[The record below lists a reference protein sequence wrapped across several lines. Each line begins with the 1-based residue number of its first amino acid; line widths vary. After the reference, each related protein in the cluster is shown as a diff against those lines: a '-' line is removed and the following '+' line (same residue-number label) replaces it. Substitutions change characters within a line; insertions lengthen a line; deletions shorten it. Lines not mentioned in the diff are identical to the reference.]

1 MTRNLIEIG
10 PARRP
15 QVLFICGNRNH
26 TTTMHAIAKEMIDCD
41 CWFTPYYCDE
51 GSLLDYLRR
60 AHLLEFVALGH
71 DFRRKCLAY
80 LKDHAL
86 PIDLGGA
93 RGGYDLV
100 VTCSDLIVPGNI
112 AGTPLVGVQE
122 GMIDP
127 KLFWWRVMERLPWLA
142 LPRWA
147 AGTACTG
154 LSHAYE
160 AYCVASE
167 GYRKDFIERGA
178 NPAKLVV
185 TGLPNF
191 DNFAGYVRPG
201 HWIEGSVLACTS
213 DGRETFRRDD
223 RKQFIA
229 WARSIAGD
237 RPLVFKFHPNERM
250 RRAHAEVQRWAP
262 GARALTTGSGEELA
276 ANCHTLIT
284 EWSTLSY
291 VGLALGKPTYSYRDL
306 EAHRAMLPVQHGRA
320 AHHIAEVCRD
330 VVGRRRAAPHAAP
343 RPTTAPTLV
352 GAA

>member
-1 MTRNLIEIG
+1 MTDLAFH
-10 PARRP
+10 PRP
-15 QVLFICGNRNH
+15 RVLFICGNRNH
-26 TTTMHAIAKEMIDCD
+26 TTTMHAIARELPDCD
-41 CWFTPYYCDE
+41 RHFTPYYCDD
-51 GSLLDYLRR
+51 GTLLDYMRR

-71 DFRRKCLAY
+71 DFRRKCLTY
-80 LKDHAL
+80 LQDHKLA
-86 PIDLGGA
+86 IDMCGA

-100 VTCSDLIVPGNI
+100 VTCSDLIVPANV
-112 AGTPLVGVQE
+112 AGIPLVGVQE

-127 KLFWWRVMERLPWLA
+127 KLFFWRVMELFPWLK

-160 AYCVASE
+160 HYCVASE
-167 GYRKDFIERGA
+167 GYLKDFTERGA
-178 NPAKLVV
+178 DPAKLVV

-191 DNFAGYVRPG
+191 DNFAGYIRPG
-201 HWIEGSVLACTS
+201 HWIEGAVLACTS

-223 RKQFIA
+223 RKRFIQ
-229 WARSIAGD
+229 WALAIAGD

-250 RRAHAEVQRWAP
+250 TRAVAEVRRWAP
-262 GARALTTGSGEELA
+262 NARALTSGSGEELA

-306 EAHRAMLPVQHGRA
+306 EVHRAMMPVQHGRA
-320 AHHIAEVCRD
+320 AQNIAGVCRD
-330 VVGRRRAAPHAAP
+330 VIARRR
-343 RPTTAPTLV
+343 TATAMQ

>member
-1 MTRNLIEIG
+1 
-10 PARRP
+10 
-15 QVLFICGNRNH
+15 
-26 TTTMHAIAKEMIDCD
+26 MHAIAREMTDCD
-41 CWFTPYYCDE
+41 CWFTPYYCDA

-80 LKDHAL
+80 LNDHAL
-86 PIDLGGA
+86 PVDLGGA

-100 VTCSDLIVPGNI
+100 VTCSDLIVPSNV
-112 AGTPLVGVQE
+112 AGIPLVGVQE

-167 GYRKDFIERGA
+167 GYRRDFIERGA
-178 NPAKLVV
+178 NPARLIV

-191 DNFAGYVRPG
+191 DNFAGYLRPG
-201 HWIEGSVLACTS
+201 HWIEGQVLACTS

-223 RKQFIA
+223 RKKFIA

-250 RRAHAEVQRWAP
+250 SRALAEVQRWAP

-306 EAHRAMLPVQHGRA
+306 AAHRAMLPVQHGRA

-330 VVGRRRAAPHAAP
+330 VLGRPRTAPHAAP
-343 RPTTAPTLV
+343 LPATAPTLV

>member
-1 MTRNLIEIG
+1 MTDLAFH
-10 PARRP
+10 PRP
-15 QVLFICGNRNH
+15 RVLFICGNRNH
-26 TTTMHAIAKEMIDCD
+26 TTTMHAIARELPDCER
-41 CWFTPYYCDE
+41 WFTPYYCD
-51 GSLLDYLRR
+51 GGTALDHMRR
-60 AHLLEFVALGH
+60 LHLLEFVALGH
-71 DFRRKCLAY
+71 DFRRRCLDY
-80 LKDHAL
+80 LQQHDLAV
-86 PIDLGGA
+86 DLGGV

-100 VTCSDLIVPGNI
+100 VTCSDLIVPSNI
-112 AGTPLVGVQE
+112 AGIPLVAVQE

-127 KLFWWRVMERLPWLA
+127 KLFWWKVMEQLPWLP

-147 AGTACTG
+147 AGTAGTG

-160 AYCVASE
+160 VYCVASE

-178 NPAKLVV
+178 RPERLVV

-201 HWIEGSVLACTS
+201 HWIEGCVLACTS

-223 RKQFIA
+223 RKRFIR
-229 WARSIAGD
+229 WAQGIAGD

-250 RRAHAEVQRWAP
+250 NRAVDEVRRWAP
-262 GARALTTGSGEELA
+262 RARALTSGSGEVLA

-284 EWSTLSY
+284 EWSTLAY

-320 AHHIAEVCRD
+320 ATSIAAVCRD
-330 VVGRRRAAPHAAP
+330 VLARRATRAA
-343 RPTTAPTLV
+343 RTV
-352 GAA
+352 KGAA

>member
-1 MTRNLIEIG
+1 MTDLIFH
-10 PARRP
+10 PRP
-15 QVLFICGNRNH
+15 KALLICGNRNH
-26 TTTMHAIAKEMIDCD
+26 TTTMHAIANELTDCE
-41 CWFTPYYCDE
+41 CVFTPYYCDDW
-51 GSLLDYLRR
+51 SALDVLRR

-71 DFRRKCLAY
+71 DFRKKCLAY
-80 LKDHAL
+80 LEERGLA
-86 PIDLGGA
+86 IDLAGA
-93 RGGYDLV
+93 RGRYDLV
-100 VTCSDLIVPGNI
+100 ITCSDLIVPSNVRGI
-112 AGTPLVGVQE
+112 PLIGIQE

-127 KLFWWRVMERLPWLA
+127 KLFWWRIMEWFPWLR

-154 LSHAYE
+154 LSRAYD

-178 NPAKLVV
+178 PADKLIV

-191 DNFAGYVRPG
+191 DNFAGHVRPG
-201 HWIEGSVLACTS
+201 HWIEGCVLACTS

-223 RKQFIA
+223 RKRFIQ
-229 WARSIAGD
+229 WALDVAAD

-250 RRAHAEVQRWAP
+250 DRAVAEVRRWAP
-262 GARALTTGSGEELA
+262 RARALTSGSGEELA

-284 EWSTLSY
+284 EWSTLAY

-320 AHHIAEVCRD
+320 ARNIAAVCRD
-330 VVGRRRAAPHAAP
+330 VLALRRTAAA
-343 RPTTAPTLV
+343 LK